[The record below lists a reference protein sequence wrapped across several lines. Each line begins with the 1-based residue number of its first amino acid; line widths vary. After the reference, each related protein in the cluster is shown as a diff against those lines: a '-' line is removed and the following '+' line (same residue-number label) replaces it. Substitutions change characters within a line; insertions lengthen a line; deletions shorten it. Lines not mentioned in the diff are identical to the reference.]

1 MGRLAAGAKS
11 RIEEL
16 PEVTRRKV
24 ISALLEGKSLRKVAE
39 IAGISHTQVALYKN
53 TIFAETL
60 REAEQL
66 QSIQQLAKPDSVRF
80 DSVSDTTKLTEN
92 LIKTSPFRERL
103 EKLWVRTDRA
113 LDKAEK
119 AVRVVK
125 DSQGNVVD
133 IAEDLGAIAP
143 LLNQAHKNVALLGKA
158 TGELIEAPQIQV
170 GVQVV
175 MPAAPAATPA
185 TIEREAPT
193 YTIALQKPR

>member
-1 MGRLAAGAKS
+1 M
-11 RIEEL
+11 
-16 PEVTRRKV
+16 
-24 ISALLEGKSLRKVAE
+24 
-39 IAGISHTQVALYKN
+39 
-53 TIFAETL
+53 
-60 REAEQL
+60 
-66 QSIQQLAKPDSVRF
+66 
-80 DSVSDTTKLTEN
+80 
-92 LIKTSPFRERL
+92 
-103 EKLWVRTDRA
+103 WVRTDRA